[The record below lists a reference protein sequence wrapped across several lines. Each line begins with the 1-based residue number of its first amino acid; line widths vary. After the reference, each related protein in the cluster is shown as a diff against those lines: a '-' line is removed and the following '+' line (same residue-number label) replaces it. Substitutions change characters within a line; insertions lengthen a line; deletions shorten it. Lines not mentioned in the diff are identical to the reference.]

1 MKFSGLGGTNIWW
14 GSLLGELFLVR
25 GMHNVCP
32 MGQELA
38 SFSLVEKTL
47 LTPQKSVKR
56 FIPLVWL
63 SPHLSKDGGG
73 VGCSIL

>member
-1 MKFSGLGGTNIWW
+1 MGLGGINILW

-25 GMHNVCP
+25 GMSKVWP
-32 MGQELA
+32 MGEELA
-38 SFSLVEKTL
+38 PYSLVEKTL
-47 LTPQKSVKR
+47 LTPPKSVKS

-73 VGCSIL
+73 GGCSI